1 MHASP
6 QFLFQG
12 PQLGLLPL
20 AHRLSQNREVPLPGP
35 SANVRET
42 QEVERLRLAF
52 ATLAP
57 ILLRKAAKFDDARL
71 VGMQLQPKLRESL
84 AQFRQKPLCFMTM
97 LESRNK
103 IISEANEDYISVRL
117 LLSPSLDPEIE
128 YIIEVN
134 VR

>member
-1 MHASP
+1 VHASP

-42 QEVERLRLAF
+42 HEVERLRLAF

-57 ILLRKAAKFDDARL
+57 ILLRKAAKFDDPRL

-84 AQFRQKPLCFMTM
+84 AQFRQKSLCFMTM

-103 IISEANEDYISVRL
+103 IIGEANEDYSSVRL
-117 LLSPSLDPEIE
+117 LLSPLLDPEIE
-128 YIIEVN
+128 YIIEV
-134 VR
+134 